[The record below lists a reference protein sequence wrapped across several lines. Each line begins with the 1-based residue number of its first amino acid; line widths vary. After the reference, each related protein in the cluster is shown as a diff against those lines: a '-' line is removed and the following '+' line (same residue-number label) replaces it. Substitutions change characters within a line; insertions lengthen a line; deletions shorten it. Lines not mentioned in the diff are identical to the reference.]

1 MSHVKN
7 LQAFGKLTGICTGY
21 GGTYNPGQQNL
32 QVNAMTTLLNIAQ
45 QSMEEVSEAQTFY
58 DNATNQRVTGFK
70 GIRKLSSRIVSVLK
84 SSGAHPLTV
93 LDAQGSSRKVWGAGT
108 SKREPEPHVKEG
120 EKPKLSF
127 VYGRDYASIAYHF
140 ARLVET
146 VSAEPKYNPNELEL
160 SAVGITQRLAELRS
174 LNETVTQA
182 EIGLSQARRKRDAI
196 CYKEEGNLFS
206 TALATKQY
214 VRGVFGYQ
222 SNQHLEVRRLHF
234 TRPRL

>member
-7 LQAFGKLTGICTGY
+7 VQAFGKLTGICTGY

-45 QSMEEVSEAQTFY
+45 QSMEEVSDAQTIY

-70 GIRKLSSRIVSVLK
+70 GIRHLSSRIVSVLK

-93 LDAQGSSRKVWGAGT
+93 LDARGSSQKVWGARRP
-108 SKREPEPHVKEG
+108 KREPEPNAKEG
-120 EKPKLSF
+120 EKPKSPAI
-127 VYGRDYASIAYHF
+127 GGSDYASMAHHF

-146 VSAEPKYNPNELEL
+146 VSSEPKYNPNEEEL
-160 SAVGITQRLAELRS
+160 SVAGITQRLAELRG
-174 LNETVTQA
+174 LNDAVTQA
-182 EIGLSQARRKRDAI
+182 EIGLSKARRKRDAI
-196 CYKEEGNLFS
+196 CYEEESNLFN

-214 VRGVFGYQ
+214 VRGVFGYR
-222 SNQHLEVRRLHF
+222 SNQHLEVRRLRF
-234 TRPRL
+234 TKPKL